1 MINKIKRT
9 WLLIYYITFFFSLI
23 TIALSILLYY
33 NLIKIDRAYKYIIY
47 ALTLFLLLFSLY
59 SLITKFKFIKD
70 ETKNILKENKFTRKI
85 IKEYDFRTAIFALGS
100 LLINLGM
107 LAYYLGFTVFRF
119 NYWFLSL
126 TIYYTL
132 LFLAR
137 EITLYIY
144 YKYGYNEE
152 KIINVHKICGILLCF
167 LPLYLYVAVREMV
180 GSNFNYRYAKIHVI
194 VIAAITF
201 YKLILG
207 IVNASK
213 AHKTKSL
220 LTIALRNIN
229 LAEVSVS
236 MVALASMM
244 VDNFGDEILKQ
255 KNEQLVFLTGVIVTI
270 LTLIIGISMIR
281 RAIKD
286 KTILTME
293 VGINGLENVY
303 RRRK

>member
-1 MINKIKRT
+1 MILNDSDTVKKNFNNRLDELVKLDEKENNIKIT
-9 WLLIYYITFFFSLI
+9 LIYS
-23 TIALSILLYY
+23 
-33 NLIKIDRAYKYIIY
+33 
-47 ALTLFLLLFSLY
+47 
-59 SLITKFKFIKD
+59 
-70 ETKNILKENKFTRKI
+70 
-85 IKEYDFRTAIFALGS
+85 IFALAFLFICVS
-100 LLINLGM
+100 TFIV
-107 LAYYLGFTVFRF
+107 YR
-119 NYWFLSL
+119 NYKIWNMQHV
-126 TIYYTL
+126 
-132 LFLAR
+132 
-137 EITLYIY
+137 
-144 YKYGYNEE
+144 NEE

-229 LAEVSVS
+229 LAEVLVS

-244 VDNFGDEILKQ
+244 LDNFGDEILKQ
-255 KNEQLVFLTGVIVTI
+255 KNEQLVFLTGFIVTI